1 MARMTSPSSL
11 RMPDEAAAKVASG
24 AFEALRATDEVS
36 IVVTQAF
43 GPDGSSLILPGPV
56 MFDGHPA
63 VTLLVRS
70 EGREELVHLSP
81 IHGDRRK
88 IGMEGLAAGS
98 RCELLTPFTR
108 KPLDLVSDD
117 ASDGFAAIYL
127 TKRLAAGEAV
137 LISPIWGRFASR
149 ILHDAELISAWDAN
163 DEDAFA

>member
-1 MARMTSPSSL
+1 MTQTSSIRL
-11 RMPDEAAAKVASG
+11 PDEAAAKVASG
-24 AFEALRATDEVS
+24 AYEALRVTDEVS

-63 VTLLVRS
+63 VTLLVCS

-88 IGMEGLAAGS
+88 LGMEGLSAGS
-98 RCELLTPFTR
+98 RGTLLTPVTR
-108 KPLDLVSDD
+108 QPLDLVSDD
-117 ASDGFAAIYL
+117 PSGGFAAIYL

-137 LISPIWGRFASR
+137 LISPVWGRFASR

>member
-1 MARMTSPSSL
+1 
-11 RMPDEAAAKVASG
+11 
-24 AFEALRATDEVS
+24 
-36 IVVTQAF
+36 
-43 GPDGSSLILPGPV
+43 
-56 MFDGHPA
+56 

-88 IGMEGLAAGS
+88 LGMEGLAAGS

-117 ASDGFAAIYL
+117 ASEGFAAIYL

>member
-1 MARMTSPSSL
+1 MARMTSTSSI
-11 RMPDEAAAKVASG
+11 RMPDDAAAKVASG
-24 AFEALRATDEVS
+24 TYEALRATAEVA

-43 GPDGSSLILPGPV
+43 GPDGSSLILPDPIL
-56 MFDGHPA
+56 FDGHPA
-63 VTLLVRS
+63 VTLLVCCD
-70 EGREELVHLSP
+70 GREELVHLSP
-81 IHGDRRK
+81 IHGDPRK
-88 IGMEGLAAGS
+88 LGMEGLAIGS
-98 RCELLTPFTR
+98 RCTLLTPFTR

>member
-1 MARMTSPSSL
+1 MSPNSSI
-11 RMPDEAAAKVASG
+11 RTPVEAAAKVASG
-24 AFEALRATDEVS
+24 AFEALRVTDEVS

-43 GPDGSSLILPGPV
+43 GPDGSSLILPDPV
-56 MFDGHPA
+56 LFDGHPA
-63 VTLLVRS
+63 VTLLVYA

-88 IGMEGLAAGS
+88 VGMEGLVFGS
-98 RCELLTPFTR
+98 PCRLFTPVTR
-108 KPLDLVSDD
+108 QPLDMVSDD
-117 ASDGFAAIYL
+117 LSGGFAAIYL

>member
-1 MARMTSPSSL
+1 MARMTSTSSL

-24 AFEALRATDEVS
+24 AFEALSVTGEVS

-88 IGMEGLAAGS
+88 LGMEGLAVGS

-117 ASDGFAAIYL
+117 ASGGFAAIYL

-137 LISPIWGRFASR
+137 LISPVWGRFASR

>member
-1 MARMTSPSSL
+1 MQ
-11 RMPDEAAAKVASG
+11 DDAAAKVASG
-24 AFEALRATDEVS
+24 TYEALSVTAEVS

-43 GPDGSSLILPGPV
+43 GPDGSTLILPDPV

-70 EGREELVHLSP
+70 DGREELVHLSP

-88 IGMEGLAAGS
+88 LGMEGLAVGS
-98 RCELLTPFTR
+98 RCELLTPVTH
-108 KPLDLVSDD
+108 KPLVLVSDD
-117 ASDGFAAIYL
+117 ASGGFAAIYL
-127 TKRLAAGEAV
+127 PTRLAAGEAV
-137 LISPIWGRFASR
+137 LISPVWGRFASR

>member
-1 MARMTSPSSL
+1 MARMTSISSI

-24 AFEALRATDEVS
+24 AYEALRVTDEVS

-43 GPDGSSLILPGPV
+43 GPDGSSLILPDSIL
-56 MFDGHPA
+56 FDGHPA
-63 VTLLVRS
+63 VTLLVCS

-88 IGMEGLAAGS
+88 VGMEGLAGGS
-98 RCELLTPFTR
+98 RCTLFTPVTR
-108 KPLDLVSDD
+108 QPLELVSDD
-117 ASDGFAAIYL
+117 ASGGFAAIYL
-127 TKRLAAGEAV
+127 TRRLAAGEAV
-137 LISPIWGRFASR
+137 LISPLWGRFASR